1 MSMLGPSELSG
12 ANDSRGASRVGQ
24 VILVVLLMLIVGVAA
39 YFVGSYFGNRAV
51 PNTALPIGTNST
63 AGNSTVSAVPCVTT
77 TTVPGKALPKPSSVA
92 LNVYNATERAGLA
105 RKTADTMKSRGF
117 KVGKVAND
125 PLSKTVTATA
135 EIRYG
140 GTGLAAAQLVRFY
153 VPGAVL
159 VKDARKDASVDLV
172 VGAAFKGVAEQSA
185 VDAAL
190 AKPVVVPG
198 PGCPDAA
205 KPSAVPAPSS
215 AAPTATA
222 GSPAAA

>member
-1 MSMLGPSELSG
+1 
-12 ANDSRGASRVGQ
+12 VGQ

-39 YFVGSYFGNRAV
+39 YFVGSYFGNRAT

-63 AGNSTVSAVPCVTT
+63 AATTSADAVPCVTAT
-77 TTVPGKALPKPSSVA
+77 TIPGKSLPKPSAVA
-92 LNVYNATERAGLA
+92 LNVYNGTDRAGLA
-105 RKTADTMKSRGF
+105 RKTADTMKDRGF

-125 PLSKTVTATA
+125 PLGKTVTSTA

-159 VKDARKDASVDLV
+159 VKDSRKDASVDLV

-185 VDAAL
+185 VDTAL

-205 KPSAVPAPSS
+205 KPSAVPVPSS
-215 AAPTATA
+215 AVPTATDSPTEPAPTAT
-222 GSPAAA
+222 